1 MNSLDTFLPQY
12 EQEPDF
18 STQILRQCIPLMVK
32 HQMAPHPINYAIWYD
47 YVSNNNPALNQ
58 AIDELL
64 DNNTP
69 FDEKVSIDLY
79 ARYICNASLEKF
91 SQINSN
97 LASLVNGT
105 LDQVQHS
112 SDQFSETKNS
122 LLSNS
127 KKLENTTEILDAQ
140 FLLSEIVHQAK
151 QLSTETHNLNAQL
164 EQAQKDIAELKYE
177 LENTRKIASTDGLT
191 GLLNRRAFDMEIN
204 NLLSEQSANPH
215 SLLILDLDHF
225 KKVNDTFGHLVGD
238 QVIRFTANLIKE
250 KKAPHHLAARYG
262 GEELAIIMPET
273 PINKATDIAETIR
286 TSLEKSRLKQKNSN
300 QNIGQITVSIGATG
314 VQPGDS
320 AETVIARADK
330 ALYQAKECG
339 RNRVIS
345 L

>member
-191 GLLNRRAFDMEIN
+191 SLLNRRAFDMEIN

-250 KKAPHHLAARYG
+250 KRPL
-262 GEELAIIMPET
+262 IIWLHAM
-273 PINKATDIAETIR
+273 AE
-286 TSLEKSRLKQKNSN
+286 KNSPSSCRKRRLTKR
-300 QNIGQITVSIGATG
+300 QTS
-314 VQPGDS
+314 PKRS
-320 AETVIARADK
+320 APALKK
-330 ALYQAKECG
+330 AA
-339 RNRVIS
+339 
-345 L
+345 

>member
-32 HQMAPHPINYAIWYD
+32 HQITPHPINYAIWYD
-47 YVSNNNPALNQ
+47 YVSKNNPALNQ

-64 DNNTP
+64 EHNKS
-69 FDEKVSIDLY
+69 FDEKTSLDLY
-79 ARYICNASLEKF
+79 SRYICNASLEKF
-91 SQINSN
+91 SQINSD

-112 SDQFSETKNS
+112 SDQFSETENS

-151 QLSTETHNLNAQL
+151 QLSKETRSLNARL
-164 EQAQKDIAELKYE
+164 EQAQKDMAQLKCE
-177 LENTRKIASTDGLT
+177 LENTRKIAATDGLT

-204 NLLSEQSANPH
+204 NLLSEQSTNPH

-238 QVIRFTANLIKE
+238 KVIRFTADLIKE
-250 KKAPHHLAARYG
+250 KKASHHLAARYG

-273 PINKATDIAETIR
+273 PINKATEIAETIR
-286 TSLEKSRLKQKNSN
+286 TTLEKSRLKQKNSN
-300 QNIGQITVSIGATG
+300 QSIGRITVSIGATS

-320 AETVIARADK
+320 VETMIARADK
-330 ALYQAKECG
+330 ALYQAKEYG